1 MRLYEF
7 VDSDE
12 QVVDIVKSILLRAK
26 AEGARAVDT
35 AQLVNDIGDENV
47 TPELLIDILNRKS
60 DAFGNIVS
68 SATVDSVQLTSGE
81 KKAMTSKYDQDVN
94 KMKATAIKQ
103 ATGSLKQPSISD
115 FDMSKQQP

>member
-26 AEGARAVDT
+26 AEGAKAVDT
-35 AQLVNDIGDENV
+35 KQLVNDIGDENV
-47 TPELLIDILNRKS
+47 TPELLVDILNRKS
-60 DAFGNIVS
+60 DAFGDIVG

-115 FDMSKQQP
+115 FDMSKQQQ

>member
-47 TPELLIDILNRKS
+47 TPELLVDILNKKS
-60 DAFGNIVS
+60 DAFGDIVS

>member
-26 AEGARAVDT
+26 AEGANAVDT
-35 AQLVNDIGDENV
+35 AQLVNDIGDENI
-47 TPELLIDILNRKS
+47 TPELLVDILNRKS
-60 DAFGNIVS
+60 DAFGDIVA
-68 SATVDSVQLTSGE
+68 SATIDSIQLTSGE

-115 FDMSKQQP
+115 FDMSKQQQ

>member
-26 AEGARAVDT
+26 AEGAKAVDT
-35 AQLVNDIGDENV
+35 KQLVNDIGDENV
-47 TPELLIDILNRKS
+47 TPELLVDILNRKS
-60 DAFGNIVS
+60 DAFGDVVA
-68 SATVDSVQLTSGE
+68 SATVDSIQLTSGE

-115 FDMSKQQP
+115 FDMSKQQQ

>member
-26 AEGARAVDT
+26 AEGANAVDT
-35 AQLVNDIGDENV
+35 AQLVNDIGDENI
-47 TPELLIDILNRKS
+47 TPELLVDILNRKS
-60 DAFGNIVS
+60 DAFDDIVA
-68 SATVDSVQLTSGE
+68 SATIDSIQLTSGE

-115 FDMSKQQP
+115 FDMSKQQQ

>member
-7 VDSDE
+7 VDSNE

-26 AEGARAVDT
+26 AEGAQAVDT
-35 AQLVNDIGDENV
+35 NQLVNDIGDDNI
-47 TPELLIDILNRKS
+47 TAELLVDILNRKRQ
-60 DAFGNIVS
+60 AFGDIVA

-81 KKAMTSKYDQDVN
+81 KKAMTSKFDQDVN

-115 FDMSKQQP
+115 FDMSKQQ